1 MSVGYGV
8 GDHRLFII
16 DLLKS
21 CLVGACTPSIVQ
33 AAARRI
39 NSIIPREAVKYSEN
53 FEQLVIEN
61 SLIQSLGQAHE
72 SSSFAQ
78 VLKETTNN
86 IDTESKKYMAHADR
100 KFSKIKSGK
109 ILFSPESTL

>member
-1 MSVGYGV
+1 M
-8 GDHRLFII
+8 
-16 DLLKS
+16 
-21 CLVGACTPSIVQ
+21 
-33 AAARRI
+33 
-39 NSIIPREAVKYSEN
+39 KYSEN
-53 FEQLVIEN
+53 FAQLVIEH

-78 VLKETTNN
+78 VVKETTNK

-109 ILFSPESTL
+109 ILFSPESTLWIKRRQTYRSLMGYNSGNKVNT